1 MSDKRAALMKK
12 YAPITNAQLKAI
24 VADYASAF
32 SEWSLLPEGTGVV
45 RSFGPLQ
52 QMIWFQKMSSA
63 AYRPTHVMNTTVS
76 PIPRMLHQLLDV
88 KHREIEVARHE
99 HKLPEVVAAM
109 EQQFRP
115 AIRKPL
121 NIAEVLELCEVESR
135 RDSLNDLVILAVLYA
150 WLERKAEA
158 LDCCSRMQLCP
169 LPKLAPVP
177 EWEVVMRAFGGQL
190 ADAVESGNGR
200 SFLEGAIEK
209 QLMG

>member
-12 YAPITNAQLKAI
+12 YAPITKAQLKA
-24 VADYASAF
+24 VVVDYASALP
-32 SEWSLLPEGTGVV
+32 EWSLLPDGTGVV

-76 PIPRMLHQLLDV
+76 PIPRMLHQLLEV
-88 KHREIEVARHE
+88 KHREIEVGRHE
-99 HKLPEVVAAM
+99 QKLPEVVAAM

-121 NIAEVLELCEVESR
+121 NIAEVLELCEVDSR
-135 RDSLNDLVILAVLYA
+135 RDSLNDLVMLAVLYA

-158 LDCCSRMQLCP
+158 LECCSRMELCP
-169 LPKLAPVP
+169 LPTLAPAP
-177 EWEVVMRAFGGQL
+177 EWEAMMRTFGGQL
-190 ADAVESGNGR
+190 ADAVERGDGR
-200 SFLEGAIEK
+200 SFLEAAIEK